1 MDGEIPALQLA
12 GSCSEDSFPRK
23 IDIKPA
29 SCQSWGLLSGG
40 LFRPGNPIK
49 EFPKSKTIGVEDLA
63 GSTEDEGLE
72 GTQPISRVVLQDED

>member
-12 GSCSEDSFPRK
+12 GSHSEHSFPRK

-40 LFRPGNPIK
+40 LLRPDIPRNRFTKNKVNEVDDWAGYVQDK
-49 EFPKSKTIGVEDLA
+49 VQKGFDL
-63 GSTEDEGLE
+63 
-72 GTQPISRVVLQDED
+72 